1 MGIFMEQ
8 QANIIIGDDSTEFG
22 QICKG
27 ILENY
32 GFSVIMLPKDGNAVL
47 KTIQNSS
54 ASVVIMDAYMK
65 NLDAIAVMKIV
76 NQSGM
81 ANKPAFIITSA
92 YDNAFTQS
100 EAMKQGAAYYVLK
113 PFDLNVLAERIMD
126 LTGFIKEGFSKGE
139 KLTEKEPENNLETSV
154 TEILHQ
160 IGVPAHIKGY
170 HYLREGII
178 LAVTDSEVLGSIT
191 KILYPMVAKKFST
204 TSSRVERA
212 IRHAIEV
219 AWSRGKMDTID
230 ELFGYTIHTGKG
242 KPTNSEFIALIA
254 DKIRLEYKNRS

>member
-27 ILENY
+27 ILESY
-32 GFSVIMLPKDGNAVL
+32 GFSVNMLPKDGNAVL
-47 KTIQNSS
+47 QAVQNGA

-126 LTGFIKEGFSKGE
+126 LTGFIKEGFSMG
-139 KLTEKEPENNLETSV
+139 
-154 TEILHQ
+154 
-160 IGVPAHIKGY
+160 
-170 HYLREGII
+170 
-178 LAVTDSEVLGSIT
+178 
-191 KILYPMVAKKFST
+191 
-204 TSSRVERA
+204 
-212 IRHAIEV
+212 
-219 AWSRGKMDTID
+219 
-230 ELFGYTIHTGKG
+230 
-242 KPTNSEFIALIA
+242 
-254 DKIRLEYKNRS
+254 

>member
-139 KLTEKEPENNLETSV
+139 KLTEKEPENNLETSL

-160 IGVPAHIKGY
+160 IGVPAQKKG
-170 HYLREGII
+170 
-178 LAVTDSEVLGSIT
+178 
-191 KILYPMVAKKFST
+191 
-204 TSSRVERA
+204 
-212 IRHAIEV
+212 
-219 AWSRGKMDTID
+219 
-230 ELFGYTIHTGKG
+230 
-242 KPTNSEFIALIA
+242 
-254 DKIRLEYKNRS
+254 